1 MKELNDKQLD
11 AVTFA
16 YKNSIHDMGFY
27 KSMKSLGLIKE
38 EFEVGKWYKGSSDII
53 GFYESRYGNYGI
65 GYKGEWSND
74 VTIDDFIFWTPATD
88 KEVETALIKEAKKR
102 GFKEGVKFEVTRDGR
117 INTLDSNNFV
127 YENVI
132 GVGMCLATS
141 NYWFFNK
148 GKWATIIEEPKVKEM
163 TMQEVNKALGYEIKI
178 KE

>member
-74 VTIDDFIFWTPATD
+74 VTMDDFIFWTPATD
-88 KEVETALIKEAKKR
+88 KEVETALIKEAKKLIV
-102 GFKEGVKFEVTRDGR
+102 KGVVKCLHECTNISSIYDVEDFNWDGR
-117 INTLDSNNFV
+117 
-127 YENVI
+127 
-132 GVGMCLATS
+132 CLRVDTEDGCCCI
-141 NYWFFNK
+141 FDK